1 MTRLAVT
8 WHDGRRS
15 DQLLVAAPPQTR
27 LCDLFGSAGRLFV
40 NGQPV
45 PAEASLVAAGV
56 RDGAIVGTAPV
67 RPPVPVAPPGC
78 VALLVA
84 SGASAGASCE
94 LPADGAVGRLA
105 PLKLGD
111 DEVSGRHLLIRSSSG
126 RVTVTDAG
134 STNGTVVEGK
144 RLSASREAR
153 EVAPGELIWVG
164 RTALAVAKAP
174 DRDAALFAME
184 DGQWRY
190 GRSPRLHERPRAS
203 RVVLPEPPPEPQ
215 KASFPVLALVAP
227 VLIGV
232 LMAVLLRQPAYLA
245 FVALSPIMMV
255 GNVVTERHRGKRG
268 YRQRVADF
276 EQRHE
281 QARKELATAC
291 QAELAYRRHVHP
303 DPASLLLI
311 ATAPSR
317 RLWERQQDDDDFLAL
332 RLGTGAVRWGTGQQD
347 AEMSLKDAPVTLSLP
362 ECGAVGITGRAADT
376 RALARAMLLSA
387 AVLHSPRDVTITV
400 LTTSDTEADWDW
412 LRWLPHAR
420 QPESHPGLARVGNDA
435 ESTRQRLAELT
446 AVLDN
451 RRPGTLAGRAPARRE
466 ITDIVVLDGSYQL
479 RMSFDLATLLREG
492 PAAGLYFLCLD
503 ESAAQLPAE
512 CRQAVVQLANDYGS
526 VLATLLRPG
535 GEHDGIA
542 ADAVSPA
549 VCETAARA
557 LAPVVDVGGRSAAG
571 SLPSAVRFH
580 DAAGLEPL
588 DPRQIR
594 ARWAAGG
601 RTTQAFLGLRADGP
615 FVLDLAQGPHLLVA
629 GTTGS
634 GKSELLQT
642 LVSSLAV
649 ANRPDAMNFV
659 LIDYKGGAAFRAFR
673 TLPHTAGMLSDLDE
687 FLVERALVSLRAE
700 LQRRKAV
707 LDRAD
712 KTNIQ
717 RYWDALPGLPG
728 SDPLPRLVIVV
739 DEFAV
744 MAEQLPEQLASLID
758 IGRQGRSLGI
768 HLVLATQRPA
778 GVVTAD
784 LRSNINL
791 RIALRVA
798 SPEDSRDVIDTVD
811 AARIPAEGSAGRA
824 YARLGD
830 SRPVAFQSARIGG
843 LRPGAR
849 QAQAPAAVPLSWAD
863 LGYPRPG
870 AERAGPGLSQ
880 AGQPADDAVT
890 DLSVLVDAISAAAR
904 DEPARQ
910 RPPWSTPLPA
920 TLAAPELAT
929 LWPPGPDPLR
939 VRYGL
944 LDRPNEQRQIPAVLD
959 IARGGHLLVAGAPQ
973 SGRSTVLRTLAGALV
988 AAVNPDEAHL
998 YVLDGGGALAALSAL
1013 PHCGAVVTAAEPDRV
1028 ERLLGRLTAEL
1039 SARTRMLAAGGH
1051 GDLAEYRAAQPPDR
1065 RPPFLLVFV
1074 DKYDAF
1080 LTALEHIDGGRL
1092 LGELQRLIRDGLA
1105 TGIRVVATGDRTLL
1119 TGRLGGLVEQ
1129 KLVLRMADRTDF
1141 ALAGLHSRAIPRD
1154 MPNGRGFLLP
1164 GGDLLQV
1171 ASLSAQGQG
1180 AAENQALRDLAR
1192 RAATGTSRPFRVD
1205 PLPMTISMTDALRL
1219 PGDGPGLLAGV
1230 GGDELSQIRVES
1242 PGLLVIGPPG
1252 SGRSTALAI
1261 QAASLTRAGT
1271 PLVLVTPRRSSLT
1284 GRLDPVLLHLTAT
1297 DADAVDRLTAALA
1310 GVTEAAIVVD
1320 DAELLTD
1327 TPLGNELTA
1336 CCRRIRDSGHRL
1348 LASAA
1353 ADGSFGLRGLVP
1365 ELAKTK
1371 CGLVLAPASTT
1382 DGSVLGARLPA
1393 SVFAPGVT
1401 LRGALIHHGRITAV
1415 QVPAWPDDPA
1425 DKAWP
1430 HAGRATAGAEGE
1442 HGRVAW

>member
-8 WHDGRRS
+8 WDDGRRS
-15 DQLLVAAPPQTR
+15 EQLLVSAAPETR
-27 LCDLFGSAGRLFV
+27 VGDVFGSASRLYV

-45 PAEASLVAAGV
+45 PVEAALAAAGV

-67 RPPVPVAPPGC
+67 RPLVRVAAPVS

-111 DEVSGRHLLIRSSSG
+111 EEVSGRHLLIRSSGG
-126 RVTVTDAG
+126 RVTVADAG
-134 STNGTVVEGK
+134 STNGTVIGGE
-144 RLSASREAR
+144 RLTPGQEPR
-153 EVAPGELIWVG
+153 EVAPDELIWVG
-164 RTALAVAKAP
+164 RTALAVAPAP
-174 DRDAALFAME
+174 ERDAALFAMQ
-184 DGQWRY
+184 DGRLRY
-190 GRSPRLHERPRAS
+190 GRSPRLHERPRAP
-203 RVVLPEPPPEPQ
+203 RVVLPEAPPEPQ
-215 KASFPVLALVAP
+215 KTSFPVLAVVAP

-232 LMAVLLRQPAYLA
+232 LMAVLLKQLAYLA
-245 FVALSPIMMV
+245 FVALSPVMMI
-255 GNVVTERHRGKRG
+255 GNVVTERHRGNRG
-268 YRQRVADF
+268 YRQRVAVF
-276 EQRHE
+276 EQRHQ
-281 QARKELATAC
+281 QAKEELATASR
-291 QAELAYRRHVHP
+291 AELAYRRQVHP

-317 RLWERQQDDDDFLAL
+317 RLWERQPGDDDFLAL
-332 RLGTGAVRWGTGQQD
+332 RVGTGAVSWATGEPN
-347 AEMSLKDAPVTLSLP
+347 AATSLRDAPVTLSLP
-362 ECGAVGITGRAADT
+362 ECGAVGITGRPADT
-376 RALARAMLLSA
+376 RALARAMLLSS
-387 AVLHSPRDVTITV
+387 AVLHSPRDVTVTV
-400 LTTSDTEADWDW
+400 LTTPDTEADWDW

-420 QPESHPGLARVGNDA
+420 QPDTHPNLVRVGNDA
-435 ESTRQRLAELT
+435 ESIRQRLAELAAT
-446 AVLDN
+446 LEN
-451 RRPGTLAGRAPARRE
+451 RRPGTIAGRSPARRE
-466 ITDIVVLDGSYQL
+466 STDIVVLDGSYQL

-503 ESAAQLPAE
+503 ETAAQLPAE
-512 CRQAVVQLANDYGS
+512 CRQAVVQLTNDHGWTR
-526 VLATLLRPG
+526 ATLLRPG
-535 GEHDGIA
+535 DEHDRVT

-557 LAPVVDVGGRSAAG
+557 MAPLVDVGGRSAAD
-571 SLPSAVRFH
+571 SLPTSVRLL
-580 DAAGLEPL
+580 DAAGLEPP

-601 RTTQAFLGLRADGP
+601 RTTQALLGLRADGP

-642 LVSSLAV
+642 LVASLAV

-673 TLPHTAGMLSDLDE
+673 TLPHTAGMLTDLDE
-687 FLVERALVSLRAE
+687 FLVERALLSLRAE

-717 RYWDALPGLPG
+717 RYWDALPSMPG

-744 MAEQLPEQLASLID
+744 MSEQLPEQLAALID

-849 QAQAPAAVPLSWAD
+849 QAEVPTATPLHWAD
-863 LGYPRPG
+863 LGYPASG
-870 AERAGPGLSQ
+870 AAAGS
-880 AGQPADDAVT
+880 GQPADEAVT

-904 DEPARQ
+904 DEPDRQ
-910 RPPWSTPLPA
+910 RAPWSAPLPA
-920 TLAAPELAT
+920 ALTAPDLASW
-929 LWPPGPDPLR
+929 WPAAPDPLR
-939 VRYGL
+939 IRYGL
-944 LDRPNEQRQIPAVLD
+944 LDRPHEQRQIPAVLD

-973 SGRSTVLRTLAGALV
+973 SGRSTVLRTLAGAL
-988 AAVNPDEAHL
+988 AAQVDPDETHL
-998 YVLDGGGALAALSAL
+998 YVLDGGGALSALTTL

-1028 ERLLGRLTAEL
+1028 ERLLARLTAEL
-1039 SARTRMLAAGGH
+1039 SARTRMLATEGH
-1051 GDLAEYRAAQPPDR
+1051 GDLAEYRADKPPGA

-1074 DKYDAF
+1074 DRYDVF

-1105 TGIRVVATGDRTLL
+1105 AGIRVIVTGDRTLL

-1164 GGDLLQV
+1164 DGDLLQV
-1171 ASLSAQGQG
+1171 ASLSEQGQG
-1180 AAENQALRDLAR
+1180 ATENQALRELAG
-1192 RAATGTSRPFRVD
+1192 RAPTATRPPFRVD
-1205 PLPMTISMTDALRL
+1205 PLPQVISLTGALGL

-1230 GGDELSQIRVES
+1230 GGDELSQIRVETQ
-1242 PGLLVIGPPG
+1242 GLLVVGPPG

-1261 QAASLTRAGT
+1261 QAASLTRDGT
-1271 PLVLVTPRRSSLT
+1271 PLVLVTPRRSALA
-1284 GRLDPVLLHLTAT
+1284 GRTDPVLLHLTTSDAAAAERLAAT
-1297 DADAVDRLTAALA
+1297 LA
-1310 GVTEAAIVVD
+1310 GVPAAVIVVD

-1336 CCRRIRDSGHRL
+1336 CCRRIRDSRHRL
-1348 LASAA
+1348 LAAA
-1353 ADGSFGLRGLVP
+1353 VADGSFGLRGLVP
-1365 ELAKTK
+1365 ELAKAK

-1415 QVPAWPDDPA
+1415 QVPTWPDDRA
-1425 DKAWP
+1425 DEDWP
-1430 HAGRATAGAEGE
+1430 HAGRVVAGAEGD

>member
-8 WHDGRRS
+8 WRDTWRS
-15 DQLLVAAPPQTR
+15 DQLLVAAHPQTR
-27 LCDLFGSAGRLFV
+27 LRDLFGSAGRLFV

-45 PAEASLVAAGV
+45 PAEATLAAAGV
-56 RDGAIVGTAPV
+56 RDGAVIGTAPS
-67 RPPVPVAPPGC
+67 RPPVPVAPPGRL
-78 VALLVA
+78 ALLVA

-94 LPADGAVGRLA
+94 VPADGAVGRLA
-105 PLKLGD
+105 PLELGD
-111 DEVSGRHLLIRSSSG
+111 DEVSGRHLTIRPAGG
-126 RVTVTDAG
+126 RVIVTDAG
-134 STNGTVVEGK
+134 SANGTVIEGE
-144 RLSASREAR
+144 RLPAHQGGRV
-153 EVAPGELIWVG
+153 VAPGELIWVG
-164 RTALAVAKAP
+164 RTALTVAQAP
-174 DRDAALFAME
+174 ERDAALSVTPE
-184 DGQWRY
+184 GQLRY
-190 GRSPRLHERPRAS
+190 GRSPRLHERPRVP
-203 RVVLPEPPPEPQ
+203 RVALPERPPEPQ

-227 VLIGV
+227 ALIGV
-232 LMAVLLRQPAYLA
+232 LMAVLMRQPAYLA
-245 FVALSPIMMV
+245 FVLLSPVMLV

-276 EQRHE
+276 EQRHG
-281 QARKELATAC
+281 LATEQLAAARR
-291 QAELAYRRHVHP
+291 AELAYRRHVHP

-311 ATAPSR
+311 AGAPSR
-317 RLWERQQDDDDFLAL
+317 RLWERQPGDDDFLAL
-332 RLGTGAVRWGTGQQD
+332 RIGTGAVRWATGEPG
-347 AEMSLKDAPVTLSLP
+347 AEMSLRDAPVTLSLP
-362 ECGAVGITGRAADT
+362 ECGAVGITGRSAAT
-376 RALARAMLLSA
+376 RSLARAMLLSA
-387 AVLHSPRDVTITV
+387 AVLHSPRDVTVTV
-400 LTTSDTEADWDW
+400 LTTPDTEADWDW

-420 QPESHPGLARVGNDA
+420 QSGSQPSLVRVGNDA
-435 ESTRQRLAELT
+435 DSTRQRLAELT
-446 AVLDN
+446 AVVESQ
-451 RRPGTLAGRAPARRE
+451 RPGTLAGRRPARPE
-466 ITDIVVLDGSYQL
+466 TAGIVVLDGSYQL
-479 RMSFDLATLLREG
+479 RMSYDLAALLHEG

-503 ESAAQLPAE
+503 ESAARLPTE
-512 CRQAVVQLANDYGS
+512 CRQAVVQLSDDYGS
-526 VLATLLRPG
+526 VRATLLGPG
-535 GEHDGIA
+535 DEQGRIA
-542 ADAVSPA
+542 ADVVSPA

-557 LAPVVDVGGRSAAG
+557 LAPVVDAGGRAAAG
-571 SLPSAVRFH
+571 SSLPSSVRLL
-580 DAAGLEPL
+580 DAAGLEPP

-601 RTTQAFLGLRADGP
+601 RTTQALLGVRADGP

-642 LVSSLAV
+642 LVASLAV

-700 LQRRKAV
+700 LQRRKAI

-717 RYWDALPGLPG
+717 RYWDALPSLPGG

-744 MAEQLPEQLASLID
+744 MSEQLPEQLASLID

-824 YARLGD
+824 YAWLGD
-830 SRPVAFQSARIGG
+830 GRPVAFQSARIGG
-843 LRPGAR
+843 LRTGGRPD
-849 QAQAPAAVPLSWAD
+849 QAPAAVPFSWAD
-863 LGYPRPG
+863 LGYPLPG
-870 AERAGPGLSQ
+870 AQRRDPG
-880 AGQPADDAVT
+880 AGQPAGDGVT

-904 DEPARQ
+904 DEPERQ
-910 RPPWSTPLPA
+910 RSPWSQPLPVM
-920 TLAAPELAT
+920 LAAPELAT
-929 LWPPGPDPLR
+929 RWQFVPDPLR
-939 VRYGL
+939 LRYGL
-944 LDRPNEQRQIPAVLD
+944 LDRPKEQRQVPAVLD
-959 IARGGHLLVAGAPQ
+959 IARGGHLLVAGAPM
-973 SGRSTVLRTLAGALV
+973 SGRSTVLRTLAGAL
-988 AAVNPDEAHL
+988 AAQVDPDEAHL

-1013 PHCGAVVTAAEPDRV
+1013 PHCGAVVTAGEPDRV

-1039 SARTRMLAAGGH
+1039 SARTRLLAVGGH
-1051 GDLAEYRAAQPPDR
+1051 GDLAEYRAAQPPDK

-1074 DKYDAF
+1074 DRYDVF
-1080 LTALEHIDGGRL
+1080 QTALEHIDGGRL

-1105 TGIRVVATGDRTLL
+1105 AGIRVIVTGDRTLL
-1119 TGRLGGLVEQ
+1119 TGRLSSLVEQ
-1129 KLVLRMADRTDF
+1129 KLVLRMADRADF

-1154 MPNGRGFLLP
+1154 IPNGRGFLLP
-1164 GGDLLQV
+1164 AGDLLQV
-1171 ASLSAQGQG
+1171 ASLSAQGAG
-1180 AAENQALRDLAR
+1180 ADENQALRDLAQ
-1192 RAATGTSRPFRVD
+1192 RAAGGARPPFRVD
-1205 PLPMTISMTDALRL
+1205 PLPLAISAAEALGL
-1219 PGDGPGLLAGV
+1219 PGDGPGLLVGV
-1230 GGDELSQIRVES
+1230 GGDELSQVRVET

-1261 QAASLTRAGT
+1261 QAASLARAGM
-1271 PLVLVTPRRSSLT
+1271 PLVLVTPRRSTLT
-1284 GRLDPVLLHLTAT
+1284 GRLDPALHLDTSDAPAT
-1297 DADAVDRLTAALA
+1297 DRLKSALA
-1310 GVTEAAIVVD
+1310 GADGAVIVVD

-1336 CCRRIRDSGHRL
+1336 CCRRIRDSGHHL
-1348 LASAA
+1348 LAAAA

-1371 CGLVLAPASTT
+1371 CGLVLAPASAT

-1393 SVFAPGVT
+1393 SVFAPGMT
-1401 LRGALIHHGRITAV
+1401 LRGALVHRGRITAV

-1425 DKAWP
+1425 DGSWP
-1430 HAGRATAGAEGE
+1430 ETSRAAARAEGE

>member
-8 WHDGRRS
+8 WHAAQGS
-15 DQLLVAAPPQTR
+15 GQLLVAAHPQTSLR
-27 LCDLFGSAGRLFV
+27 ELFGPTGPLFV
-40 NGQPV
+40 NGRPV
-45 PAEASLVAAGV
+45 PAEATLAAAGV
-56 RDGAIVGTAPV
+56 RDGAVVGSVPV

-78 VALLVA
+78 LALLVA
-84 SGASAGASCE
+84 SGAAAGASGQV
-94 LPADGAVGRLA
+94 PADSTVGRSA
-105 PLKLGD
+105 PLELGD
-111 DEVSGRHLLIRSSSG
+111 DEVSGRHLRIRSSGG
-126 RVTVTDAG
+126 RVTVADAG
-134 STNGTVVEGK
+134 STNGTVVAGE
-144 RLSASREAR
+144 RLSADRGER

-164 RTALAVAKAP
+164 RTALTVAQAP
-174 DRDAALFAME
+174 DRDAALSGTPE
-184 DGQWRY
+184 GRWRY
-190 GRSPRLHERPRAS
+190 SRSPRLLERPRAP

-215 KASFPVLALVAP
+215 KASFPVLALVLP
-227 VLIGV
+227 VLVGV
-232 LMAVLLRQPAYLA
+232 LMAVLTRQLDYLA
-245 FVALSPIMMV
+245 FVALSPVMMV
-255 GNVVTERHRGKRG
+255 GNALTERRRGKHG

-276 EQRHE
+276 KQRHE
-281 QARKELATAC
+281 QARADLETARR
-291 QAELAYRRHVHP
+291 AELGYRRHVHP

-317 RLWERQQDDDDFLAL
+317 RLWERQPGDDDFLTL
-332 RLGTGAVRWGTGQQD
+332 RLGTGVVRWGTGDQGG
-347 AEMSLKDAPVTLSLP
+347 EMSLRDAPVALSLP
-362 ECGAVGITGRAADT
+362 ECGAVGIIGRAADT

-400 LTTSDTEADWDW
+400 LTAPDTEADWDW

-420 QPESHPGLARVGNDA
+420 QPDSHPGLVRVGNDA
-435 ESTRQRLAELT
+435 DSIRQRLAELN
-446 AVLDN
+446 AVLES
-451 RRPGTLAGRAPARRE
+451 RRPGTVAGRRPARPE
-466 ITDIVVLDGSYQL
+466 ITDLVVLDGSYQL
-479 RMSFDLATLLREG
+479 RMSYDWATLLREG

-503 ESAAQLPAE
+503 ESAAQLPTE
-512 CRQAVVQLANDYGS
+512 CRRAVVQLADDDGS
-526 VLATLLRPG
+526 VVATLLRPG
-535 GEHDGIA
+535 DEHEGIA
-542 ADAVSPA
+542 ADAVAPG

-557 LAPVVDVGGRSAAG
+557 LAPVVDVGGRTAAG
-571 SLPSAVRFH
+571 SLPSSVRFL
-580 DAAGLEPL
+580 DAAGLEPP
-588 DPRQIR
+588 DPRQIQ

-601 RTTQAFLGLRADGP
+601 RTTQALLGLRADGP

-673 TLPHTAGMLSDLDE
+673 ALPHTAGMLSDLDE

-700 LQRRKAV
+700 LQRRKAI

-717 RYWDALPGLPG
+717 RYWDALPGMPG

-744 MAEQLPEQLASLID
+744 MSEKLPEQLASLID

-798 SPEDSRDVIDTVD
+798 SPEDSRDVINTVD

-824 YARLGD
+824 YAWLGD
-830 SRPVAFQSARIGG
+830 GRPVAFQSARVGG
-843 LRPGAR
+843 RRPGAR
-849 QAQAPAAVPLSWAD
+849 QAQAPVVVPLRWAE
-863 LGYPRPG
+863 LGYPQPT
-870 AERAGPGLSQ
+870 AERAEPGPGSTD
-880 AGQPADDAVT
+880 QPGGEVT
-890 DLSVLVDAISAAAR
+890 DLSVLVDAIRAAAR
-904 DEPARQ
+904 DEAARQ
-910 RPPWSTPLPA
+910 RSPWSPPLPA
-920 TLAAPELAT
+920 VLAASELAT
-929 LWPPGPDPLR
+929 RRQAEPDPLR
-939 VRYGL
+939 LRYGL
-944 LDRPNEQRQIPAVLD
+944 LDRPHEQRQVPAVFD

-973 SGRSTVLRTLAGALV
+973 SGRSTVLRTLAGGL
-988 AAVNPDEAHL
+988 AAQVDPDEAHL
-998 YVLDGGGALAALSAL
+998 YVLDGGGALAALSAV

-1039 SARTRMLAAGGH
+1039 GARTRMLAAGGH
-1051 GDLAEYRAAQPPDR
+1051 GDLAEYRAAQPPGR

-1074 DKYDAF
+1074 DRHDAF

-1105 TGIRVVATGDRTLL
+1105 AGIRVVVTGDRTLL

-1154 MPNGRGFLLP
+1154 MPNGRGFQLP

-1171 ASLSAQGQG
+1171 ALLSAQGQG

-1192 RAATGTSRPFRVD
+1192 RAASGAGRPFRVD
-1205 PLPMTISMTDALRL
+1205 PLPLSISMTEALDL
-1219 PGDGPGLLAGV
+1219 PGDGPGLLVGV
-1230 GGDELSQIRVES
+1230 GGDELGQIRVET

-1252 SGRSTALAI
+1252 SGRSTALAV
-1261 QAASLTRAGT
+1261 QAASLARAGT
-1271 PLVLVTPRRSSLT
+1271 PLVLVTPRRSALA
-1284 GRLDPVLLHLTAT
+1284 GRLDPVLLHLTSS
-1297 DADAVDRLTAALA
+1297 DAAAVDSLMAALA

-1336 CCRRIRDSGHRL
+1336 CYRRIRDSGHRL
-1348 LASAA
+1348 LAAAA

-1401 LRGALIHHGRITAV
+1401 LRGALVHHGRITAV
-1415 QVPAWPDDPA
+1415 QVPAWPDGPA
-1425 DKAWP
+1425 DGTWLEAN
-1430 HAGRATAGAEGE
+1430 RATAGAGGE
-1442 HGRVAW
+1442 HGDVAW